1 MLNSGVKTDRMK
13 KLRRIIFWCHLA
25 AGVSAGV
32 VILIMSVTGV
42 LLAFERQ
49 VIRFAEREMQT
60 VGQPPRDAR
69 RLGVE
74 VLLSKVSEARP
85 DARPTGLTLQSDPTA
100 AATVT
105 LGRDGVLFVNPYS
118 GEILGQGA
126 RRTRAFFRFNNDWHR
141 WLGAGGEN
149 RAVGRAITGACNT
162 AFLVLAI
169 TGAYLWWPKKWT
181 RKTVRPVIFF
191 QRGLKERARNFNWH
205 NTAGF
210 WSSSLLIVITSTG
223 MVLSYQWANNLL
235 YRLTGSEPPAQQ
247 GPAARGVSATA
258 PGKDQPRATS
268 NQEQTGKGG
277 DRDPKR
283 ALSETGKPQ
292 ELAAK
297 SGENLNQLWDRAERQ
312 ATGWQSITLRLALQ
326 PNAPVVFSIREGKA
340 WLEAASSQLTLNP
353 TSTEV
358 MKWEPYAASSPGR
371 KARTWARFLHTGE
384 AGGVPGQIV
393 AFLASLGGTLLVW
406 TGLSLVWRRFRAW
419 VKRRKASAAQPEIEL
434 GLFDARP
441 EQTPEG

>member
-1 MLNSGVKTDRMK
+1 M
-13 KLRRIIFWCHLA
+13 
-25 AGVSAGV
+25 
-32 VILIMSVTGV
+32 
-42 LLAFERQ
+42 
-49 VIRFAEREMQT
+49 
-60 VGQPPRDAR
+60 
-69 RLGVE
+69 
-74 VLLSKVSEARP
+74 
-85 DARPTGLTLQSDPTA
+85 
-100 AATVT
+100 
-105 LGRDGVLFVNPYS
+105 
-118 GEILGQGA
+118 
-126 RRTRAFFRFNNDWHR
+126 
-141 WLGAGGEN
+141 
-149 RAVGRAITGACNT
+149 
-162 AFLVLAI
+162 
-169 TGAYLWWPKKWT
+169 
-181 RKTVRPVIFF
+181 
-191 QRGLKERARNFNWH
+191 
-205 NTAGF
+205 
-210 WSSSLLIVITSTG
+210 
-223 MVLSYQWANNLL
+223 
-235 YRLTGSEPPAQQ
+235 
-247 GPAARGVSATA
+247 SATA